1 MGGYFT
7 GLMSHGL
14 FFSYQTIQHVILK
27 LYVCRFQISL
37 DIENWMFRSWEIVK
51 KTYKNLQ
58 KKFSR
63 KKCKKL
69 TFFNI
74 KTEQINRFTWNL
86 HHKCKNMYLIKQI
99 INQAEILTRF
109 FFMIKILPFFW
120 PKNEPNACW
129 NFRKSSSQTYN
140 VYAILLYNK
149 SSATKIA
156 LYRYLYLYFHFW
168 KTEFKKKNLKDYKNY
183 K

>member
-1 MGGYFT
+1 
-7 GLMSHGL
+7 MSPDSVNGWPL
-14 FFSYQTIQHVILK
+14 YRSNVPRTFFQLPNYPTCHFKALCLPIPNQFRHWK
-27 LYVCRFQISL
+27 LDVPFLR
-37 DIENWMFRSWEIVK
+37 NRK

-86 HHKCKNMYLIKQI
+86 HHKFKNMYSIKQI

-109 FFMIKILPFFW
+109 FFMNKISPFFW
-120 PKNEPNACW
+120 PKNEPSACW

-140 VYAILLYNK
+140 FYAILL
-149 SSATKIA
+149 
-156 LYRYLYLYFHFW
+156 
-168 KTEFKKKNLKDYKNY
+168 
-183 K
+183 